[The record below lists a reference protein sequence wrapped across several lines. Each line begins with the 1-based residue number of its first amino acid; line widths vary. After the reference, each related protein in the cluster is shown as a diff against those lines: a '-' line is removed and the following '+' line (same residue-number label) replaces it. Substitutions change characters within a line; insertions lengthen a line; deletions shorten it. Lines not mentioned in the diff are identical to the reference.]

1 MPGARSADLLRLLAT
16 ADVQFIVV
24 GMTAGVLQGAPVST
38 IDVDIVH
45 RRSPENVARLL
56 KVLGDLDAV
65 ARHDPRRLRPQE
77 SHLVGTGHLLLTTNH
92 GDLDCL
98 GSIDG
103 GKVYEDLI
111 DQTVEMTLAEGKTI
125 RVLGLRPLIGI
136 KERAGRPKDLAMIP
150 VLRATLEE
158 IERRF

>member
-1 MPGARSADLLRLLAT
+1 MPSARSADLLRLLAT
-16 ADVQFIVV
+16 GDVQFIVV
-24 GMTAGVLQGAPVST
+24 GLTAGILQGAPVST
-38 IDVDIVH
+38 IDLDIVH

-77 SHLVGTGHLLLTTNH
+77 SHLVGTGHLLLTTTH

-103 GKVYEDLI
+103 GKGYDDLLE
-111 DQTVEMTLAEGKTI
+111 QAVEMTLAEGQTI
-125 RVLGLRPLIGI
+125 QVLGLRWLIGI
-136 KERAGRPKDLAMIP
+136 KERAGRPKDLAVIP

-158 IERRF
+158 IERRS